1 VALWTWITLKG
12 SRFTH
17 RVIPRHAGDW
27 PLGDLL
33 LSDLPTLSTATVY
46 VGIPGPIQKI
56 TVQLMDDRGGVLGFV
71 KYADKPSTRA
81 LVANEAHMLEVL
93 PENVGPHLIRMVPF
107 LRGELSVQTPLPG
120 RARPPSPRL
129 DTALIRFV
137 ERLIRP
143 GEAYVASEHP
153 FTESLYVRSSERR
166 GLLEEIIAD
175 LGDSEWPA
183 AWMHGDLSP
192 WNLHWWRG
200 DCLAFDWEH
209 GREVGLAYLDAAHT
223 LIQFAGLVQQTDP
236 RQAKRTISNRL
247 RACLPTRYSRFA
259 PALAALSALNML
271 VSWYPPRDPDA
282 YERWLND
289 FARARM

>member
-1 VALWTWITLKG
+1 VYQAALWTWITLKG
-12 SRFTH
+12 ARFTH
-17 RVIPRHAGDW
+17 RVIPRYAGDW

-120 RARPPSPRL
+120 RARPPSRRL
-129 DTALIRFV
+129 DAALMRFV

-153 FTESLYVRSSERR
+153 FTESLYARSSERR

-175 LGDSEWPA
+175 L
-183 AWMHGDLSP
+183 
-192 WNLHWWRG
+192 
-200 DCLAFDWEH
+200 
-209 GREVGLAYLDAAHT
+209 
-223 LIQFAGLVQQTDP
+223 
-236 RQAKRTISNRL
+236 
-247 RACLPTRYSRFA
+247 
-259 PALAALSALNML
+259 
-271 VSWYPPRDPDA
+271 
-282 YERWLND
+282 
-289 FARARM
+289 